1 MKKVILFS
9 LALCLLAVPASAKK
23 GKPAKAVMFVMEQQ
37 KELEKQPNEN
47 INVRCTISQQWLCC
61 YQPEFCAQR
70 RSADIQRFRQSVQY
84 GCKNKLFVQ
93 RRYE

>member
-23 GKPAKAVMFVMEQQ
+23 GKPAKAVVFVMEQQ

-61 YQPEFCAQR
+61 YQPEFCA
-70 RSADIQRFRQSVQY
+70 
-84 GCKNKLFVQ
+84 
-93 RRYE
+93 